1 MASESEERRS
11 FHELE
16 EQFES
21 LVENVREYAIYLI
34 SLDGRVTC
42 WNPGAARLFGYQS
55 QEAVG
60 QHFSRFFSEQ
70 DIQGGQPEFELKKAC
85 ADGRAESAC
94 WQIRK
99 DGRHF
104 WCRATTTPLFDQ
116 DRHLMSF
123 VRVMHDLTDAQA
135 LEEQTKRADDQ
146 TEANRSKEEF
156 MALLSHELRNPLAPI
171 LNALSIQREIKTAD
185 PLLQQAGAV
194 IERQI
199 GQMVR
204 LVDDLLDIGRIT
216 QGKLRLTKEPVELRR
231 AVNSAVEASRPLIDA
246 RQHEF
251 SVSLPMEAI
260 WVDADPIRLEQILVN
275 LLNNAAKYTNPGGLI
290 RITVTQEDGE
300 SIVSVR
306 DNGAGIP
313 PEMLPRIFD
322 LFAQIDGTLNRSHGG
337 LGIGLALVGTLVEMQ
352 NGRVQAFSE
361 GLGKGSEFTV
371 RLPMLVNPPAHEC
384 NSLAGTVTPTGTKL
398 RILVVEDEVDSAD
411 MLSVL
416 LRLKGHEV
424 RVARTGQTALELG
437 SKFLPNVVLCDIGLP
452 GMDGYQVAR
461 RLRDTPECKDAMLCA
476 LSGYTPSKADRQ
488 RLPQSGFDH
497 HFVKPVRIGE
507 LLALFKT
514 VE

>member
-1 MASESEERRS
+1 MASESKERSS
-11 FHELE
+11 FQELE

-21 LVENVREYAIYLI
+21 LVENVREYAIYLV

-42 WNPGAARLFGYQS
+42 WNPGAARLFGYES
-55 QEAVG
+55 HEAVG
-60 QHFSRFFSEQ
+60 QHFSRFFAEQ
-70 DIQGGQPEFELKKAC
+70 DIRGGQPDYELKKAC
-85 ADGRAESAC
+85 ADGRADSTC
-94 WQIRK
+94 WQVHK
-99 DGRHF
+99 DGGRF
-104 WCRATTTPLFDQ
+104 WCRATMTPLFDQ
-116 DRHLMSF
+116 DRQVTSL
-123 VRVMHDLTDAQA
+123 VRVMHDLTGAQA
-135 LEEQTKRADDQ
+135 LEAQTKRADDQ

-185 PLLQQAGAV
+185 PILQQAGAV

-204 LVDDLLDIGRIT
+204 LVDDLLDVGRIT

-231 AVNSAVEASRPLIDA
+231 AVNGAVEASRPLADA
-246 RQHEF
+246 RKHEI
-251 SVSLPMEAI
+251 SVSLPTETI
-260 WVDADPIRLEQILVN
+260 WVDADPVRLEQILVN
-275 LLNNAAKYTNPGGLI
+275 LLNNAAKYTGAGGLI
-290 RITVTQEDGE
+290 RVTVTQEDGDG
-300 SIVSVR
+300 IVSVR

-322 LFAQIDGTLNRSHGG
+322 LFAQVEGTLNHSHGG
-337 LGIGLALVGTLVEMQ
+337 LGIGLALVSTLVEMHH
-352 NGRVQAFSE
+352 GRLQAFSE
-361 GLGKGSEFTV
+361 GRGKGSEFTV
-371 RLPMLVNPPAHEC
+371 RLPLLTEPPAFE
-384 NSLAGTVTPTGTKL
+384 SQPQGITATPTGKKL
-398 RILVVEDEVDSAD
+398 RILVVEDDADSGD

-424 RVARTGQTALELG
+424 LVARTGEMALELG
-437 SKFLPNVVLCDIGLP
+437 STTRPDVVLCDIGLP

-488 RLPQSGFDH
+488 QLPQSGFDH

-514 VE
+514 LE